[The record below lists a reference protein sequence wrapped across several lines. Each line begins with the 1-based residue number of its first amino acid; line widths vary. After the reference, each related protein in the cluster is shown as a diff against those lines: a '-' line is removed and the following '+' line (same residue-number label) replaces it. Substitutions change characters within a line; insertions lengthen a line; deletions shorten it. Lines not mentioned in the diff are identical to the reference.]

1 MPPTIL
7 VSFLRKKVV
16 LKSHSKNS
24 GGKKGFVSD
33 FSELWGAKGG
43 QSGCFGIT
51 FGTFLGDFL
60 DYG

>member
-1 MPPTIL
+1 M
-7 VSFLRKKVV
+7 V

-24 GGKKGFVSD
+24 GGKKKFMID

-43 QSGCFGIT
+43 KNRCFGVT